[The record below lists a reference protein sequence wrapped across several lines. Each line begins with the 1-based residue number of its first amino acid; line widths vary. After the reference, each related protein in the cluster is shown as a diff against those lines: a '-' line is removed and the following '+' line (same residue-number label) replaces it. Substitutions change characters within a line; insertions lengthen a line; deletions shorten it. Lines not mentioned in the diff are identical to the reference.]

1 MPTGG
6 RYRVGEQ
13 VRRRAVLAWFLG
25 LALVPATA
33 AAAPDRLDTALIDPS
48 AMTGAY
54 ADLAF
59 NRVHSAGASAVRI
72 VLYWN
77 WVAPHA
83 RPVGFTPSDPRA
95 PGYTWTL
102 IDAEVRRAVENGL
115 QPIIAISRAPAW
127 ARDPAGGV
135 RTTWPDPNQLAQF
148 AQAAARRYNGDFRID
163 GTPLPAVRYWQLW
176 NEPNAGRELSPQFR
190 GRASV
195 SPDIYRLM
203 LAAFTPAV
211 HAVNAENV
219 VIAGGTAP
227 FGHRSQD
234 IQVTAP
240 MRFMRQLLCMSN
252 GTQRRGT
259 CRGGV
264 PFDVWAHNPYTNG
277 GPTHHAYS
285 ADDVSLG
292 DLGRMNALLRAAVR
306 AGHVSSD
313 HPVRFFVTEFSW
325 DSSGPDPRGVP
336 LRLHARWVAQALY
349 EMWRSGVSLATWF
362 LLRDAPL
369 KTSPY
374 QSGLYFY
381 GGRRLSADRPKP
393 ALEAF
398 RFPFVA
404 FRRSGELFIW
414 GRTPGGVPEQLVVEG
429 RTTRG
434 WQIVARLATNPH
446 GIFQSRLPRFHGS
459 VLRSRVV
466 RTAERSLAFSLEPA
480 PDPVVFAFGCG
491 GPIRC

>member
-1 MPTGG
+1 LP
-6 RYRVGEQ
+6 RRV
-13 VRRRAVLAWFLG
+13 VLAWCLA
-25 LALVPATA
+25 LALVPAPA

-48 AMTGAY
+48 SLTGAS
-54 ADLAF
+54 ADVAF
-59 NRVHSAGASAVRI
+59 RRVHAAGASAVRI

-77 WVAPHA
+77 WVAPTV
-83 RPVGFTPSDPRA
+83 RPPGFAPADPRA
-95 PGYTWTL
+95 PGYKWTL
-102 IDAEVRRAVENGL
+102 VDDQVKRAAANGL

-127 ARDPAGGV
+127 ARDAAGGPH
-135 RTTWPDPNQLAQF
+135 TTWPDPTQLAQF
-148 AQAAARRYNGDFRID
+148 AEAAARRYNGDFRID
-163 GTPLPAVRYWQLW
+163 GVPLPAVRYWQLW
-176 NEPNAGRELSPQFR
+176 NEPNAGRELFPQFR

-195 SPDIYRLM
+195 SPEIYRRM

-211 HAVNAENV
+211 HAVNGDNA

-227 FGHRSQD
+227 FGHRSKD

-240 MRFMRQLLCMSN
+240 MRFMRQLLCMSS
-252 GTQRRGT
+252 GTQARAT
-259 CRGGV
+259 CGGGV

-313 HPVRFFVTEFSW
+313 QPVRFFVTEFSW
-325 DSSGPDPRGVP
+325 DSSRPDPRGVP

-362 LLRDAPL
+362 LLRDNPL

-381 GGRRLSADRPKP
+381 GGLRLDRDKPKP
-393 ALEAF
+393 ALQAF

-404 FRRSGELFIW
+404 FRRAGWVSVW
-414 GRTPGGVPEQLVVEG
+414 GRTPGGAPEQLVVEG
-429 RTTRG
+429 RTARG
-434 WQIVARLATNPH
+434 WQVLAHLATNPH
-446 GIFQSRLPRFHGS
+446 GIFQGRLRSFRGTA
-459 VLRSRVV
+459 LRSRVV
-466 RTAERSLAFSLEPA
+466 STGERSLAFSL
-480 PDPVVFAFGCG
+480 DPVPDRAVFAFGCG
-491 GPIRC
+491 GPIKC